1 MTGALGR
8 RVGTGALWSAA
19 NAGALRFINFSVN
32 ILLARLVAPKEFG
45 AFAVAM
51 TIYAI
56 VGSLNDVGVSSAIVR
71 EPERTKDIAPTVF
84 SITLVMSTLLTAL
97 MALTAPVLAGAF
109 HSTEATGAVRV
120 LSLTILLSSV
130 VAVPNALLSRDY
142 MQRQQLIAD
151 AAFLVVSTAVLLI
164 FVRAGHPLM
173 GLAFSRVAGQLVSVV
188 IRVRCAPERYWPR
201 FNWHEAKH
209 LLSFGLPLVMS
220 NAVIL
225 ATSNIDTFVI
235 TRAHGEALLGLYNL
249 AFNISGWPLNIFSAI
264 LMSVTLPT
272 LSRVRDDPDQLRIH
286 LRAGLAAVAA
296 AAFPVFALFAAVP
309 GPLIST
315 IYGSRWA
322 PASTALV
329 VLGLFGATQVV
340 LVLFSDLIITLGMT
354 RRLLAIRLAWMVALA
369 PTMYF
374 CVHRWG
380 IAGAGVAHAL
390 VVLVVVTPLFLITVH
405 RHGRV
410 GLAWIGVSLTRPAIA
425 AAAGGLAAFGVASMF
440 DNSALRL
447 ITGVATGLA
456 VYVIVGG
463 RWLRRLVTEL
473 RAMYWTHT
481 PEELAA
487 KQVAEV
493 SSTTV
498 GDGTL
503 AHGGTTPAEERALAL
518 E

>member
-1 MTGALGR
+1 VTGALGR
-8 RVGTGALWSAA
+8 RVGAGALWSAA

-51 TIYAI
+51 TIYTI

-71 EPERTKDIAPTVF
+71 EPERTKEIAPTVF
-84 SITLVMSTLLTAL
+84 SITLVMSTLLTAF
-97 MALTAPVLAGAF
+97 MALAAPGLAGAF

-151 AAFLVVSTAVLLI
+151 AAFLVVSTAVLLV

-173 GLAFSRVAGQLVSVV
+173 GLAFSRVAGQLVGVI
-188 IRVRCAPERYWPR
+188 IRVRCAPERYWPK
-201 FNWHEAKH
+201 FNGREARH
-209 LLSFGLPLVMS
+209 LLSFGMPLVMS

-225 ATSNIDTFVI
+225 ATANIDTFVI
-235 TRAHGEALLGLYNL
+235 TRVHGETMLGLYNL

-272 LSRVRDDPDQLRIH
+272 LSRVRDDPEQLRVH
-286 LRAGLAAVAA
+286 LRAGLAAVSA

-309 GPLIST
+309 RPLIST
-315 IYGSRWA
+315 IYGPRWA
-322 PASTALV
+322 PAATALV
-329 VLGLFGATQVV
+329 VLGLFGASQVV

-354 RRLLAIRLAWMVALA
+354 RRLLAIRLAWMVSLA

-390 VVLVVVTPLFLITVH
+390 VVLLVVTPLFLFTVH

-410 GLAWIGVSLTRPAIA
+410 GIAWIGESLARPAIA
-425 AAAGGLAAFGVASMF
+425 AAAGGLCAFGVASLL
-440 DNSALRL
+440 DSSALRL
-447 ITGVATGLA
+447 IVGVATGLT
-456 VYVIVGG
+456 VYVVVGG
-463 RWLRRLVTEL
+463 RWLRTLVVEL
-473 RAMYWTHT
+473 RAMYWTRT

-487 KQVAEV
+487 KQSGDAE
-493 SSTTV
+493 SATS
-498 GDGTL
+498 DDRS
-503 AHGGTTPAEERALAL
+503 PAPDEGVPAQDKALAL